1 MLRRFAISLLL
12 VFAFAQASSLS
23 CAVHCAAMRRAASD
37 GMTMSGCAS
46 TGGMGAGM
54 DAGMDAAMGMTQDAS
69 SARFAASMPSS
80 ASTMPCAGLCS
91 QQQEVVQEHRRILRE
106 QAGVES
112 ADLLPDHLSAHLRA
126 QFSSAFLHRLPS
138 PARLAIPLRI

>member
-54 DAGMDAAMGMTQDAS
+54 DAAMGMTQDAS

-91 QQQEVVQEHRRILRE
+91 QQQEVVQEHRRILPE
-106 QAGVES
+106 QACVES

-126 QFSSAFLHRLPS
+126 QFSSAFLHRLPL